1 VSAAV
6 ESVLLVDDEPQVLVA
21 LEDLLSDKFVVLKT
35 TSPEG
40 ALELVR
46 KRKEISV
53 VISDQRM
60 PSMSGDELFSRL
72 GESSDAKRILVT
84 GFADL
89 TGVIRAVNEGK
100 LFAYVTKPWDPEDLR
115 VKVDRAAQHF
125 RMAREL
131 THERELLRDLMDNSP
146 DGIYFKNRNLQFL
159 SANRSFAQTLGLSDP
174 EEIVGR
180 RLDELLA
187 RDDVALAIAKD
198 EETQVIKRGETIVD
212 HVRARGPEGARRW
225 ISDTKAPIRSPD
237 GTVVGLV
244 GISRDVTTR
253 IEAEGALRQQTT
265 ILNSILDSMAEGVV
279 VVDPDGQF
287 VLVNPEA
294 QRLLGCTA
302 SELRAEDWLS
312 KCGISLS
319 SGQDAAGAPAD
330 PLRRAMAEGA
340 EIEREISIENPRS
353 SRPVTAMLR
362 AVPLTS
368 ATWPRPG
375 GLLVLRNVTDQ
386 RVLERKLREVQKME
400 ALGQLAG
407 GVAHDFNNLL
417 CVMSACGQTLLEQ
430 IREGDPMRQDVEP
443 ILEAAERGAG
453 LTRQLLAFGRRQ
465 LTQPKNIEL
474 NRVVSS
480 LRGVLLRLIRE
491 DIELRLALSEN
502 LGLVHADQVQIEQ
515 ILMNL
520 VVNARDA
527 MPQGGRVTITTEN
540 AVLGGDSI
548 PPSGA
553 AEGRY
558 VLLAV
563 GDTGVGMSR
572 EVQSRM
578 FEPFFTTKEIGKGTG
593 LGLASVYG
601 IVQQSG
607 GTIRVESE
615 LDKGT
620 TFRIYLPRVEAVP
633 SSVAVA
639 SPPSSGRSRPPRGT
653 TVLVVEDD
661 VPLRRVTG
669 RILRHQGY
677 NVLEAGDVEHAKKIF
692 SDSADSIDL
701 LLTDVVMPK
710 MSGPELAREL
720 SAQRPSLRVLFVSGY
735 AGTSMTAEEAAL
747 VAKTHLDKPFT
758 AGALLEKIRT
768 VLEEN

>member
-1 VSAAV
+1 MSAAA

-46 KRKEISV
+46 KQKEISV

-125 RMAREL
+125 RMSREL

-159 SANRSFAQTLGLSDP
+159 SANRSFAQTLGLADP
-174 EEIVGR
+174 EEIVGK
-180 RLDELLA
+180 RLDELVA
-187 RDDVALAIAKD
+187 HDDLALAIAKD
-198 EETQVIKRGETIVD
+198 EETQVIRRGETIVD

-237 GTVVGLV
+237 GSVVGLV

-265 ILNSILDSMAEGVV
+265 ILNSILDSMAEGVA
-279 VVDPDGQF
+279 VVDPDGKF

-294 QRLLGCTA
+294 QRLLGHTA
-302 SELRAEDWLS
+302 PELRAEDWLT
-312 KCGISLS
+312 KCGISLPPSAAS
-319 SGQDAAGAPAD
+319 SEKTED
-330 PLRRAMAEGA
+330 PLRQAMARDAAIET
-340 EIEREISIENPRS
+340 EITIQSPSS

-368 ATWPRPG
+368 ATWTRPG

-465 LTQPKNIEL
+465 LTQPKNLEL

-491 DIELRLALSEN
+491 DVELRLALSEN

-527 MPQGGRVTITTEN
+527 MPQGGRVTISTEN
-540 AVLGGDSI
+540 TAFGRDSV

-553 AEGRY
+553 LEGRY
-558 VLLAV
+558 VVLSV
-563 GDTGVGMSR
+563 SDTGIGMSR

-615 LDKGT
+615 VGRGT
-620 TFRIYLPRVEAVP
+620 TFRIYLPRAEALA
-633 SSVAVA
+633 SATSVAA
-639 SPPSSGRSRPPRGT
+639 APSSGRSRPPRGT

-677 NVLEAGDVEHAKKIF
+677 NVLEAGDAEHAKKIF
-692 SDSADSIDL
+692 AAAADNIDL

-735 AGTSMTAEEAAL
+735 AGNSMTAEEAAL

-758 AGALLEKIRT
+758 AGALLEKIKS
-768 VLEEN
+768 VLEEG

>member
-1 VSAAV
+1 MNSAAA
-6 ESVLLVDDEPQVLVA
+6 ESVLLVDDEPQVLIA
-21 LEDLLSDKFVVLKT
+21 LEDLLSDKFVVHKT

-40 ALELVR
+40 ALELISR
-46 KRKEISV
+46 RKEISV

-60 PSMSGDELFSRL
+60 PSMNGDELFSRL

-100 LFAYVTKPWDPEDLR
+100 LFAYVTKPWDPDDLR
-115 VKVDRAAQHF
+115 IKVDRAAQHF

-146 DGIYFKNRNLQFL
+146 DGIYFKNRDLQFL
-159 SANRSFAQTLGLSDP
+159 SANRSFAQTLGFQDP
-174 EEIVGR
+174 QDLVGK
-180 RLDELLA
+180 RLDEIVSG
-187 RDDVALAIAKD
+187 DDLAIATA
-198 EETQVIKRGETIVD
+198 EEAKVILRGQPVVD
-212 HVRARGPEGARRW
+212 NVRARGTNGTRRW

-237 GTVVGLV
+237 GSVVGLV
-244 GISRDVTTR
+244 GISRDVTPR
-253 IEAEGALRQQTT
+253 IEAEDALREQTT

-279 VVDPDGQF
+279 VVDPEGKF
-287 VLVNPEA
+287 VLLNPEA
-294 QRLLGCTA
+294 QRLLDKKA
-302 SELRAEDWLS
+302 DELHVEDWLE
-312 KCGISLS
+312 KCGISLP
-319 SGQDAAGAPAD
+319 AGADASQQPAD
-330 PLRRAMAEGA
+330 PLLRAMSEGA
-340 EIEREISIENPRS
+340 VSETEISIKNERS
-353 SRPVTAMLR
+353 AALTAMLR

-368 ATWPRPG
+368 ASWKRAG
-375 GLLVLRNVTDQ
+375 ALLVLRNVTDQ

-430 IREGDPMRQDVEP
+430 IREGDPLRQDVEP

-465 LTQPKNIEL
+465 LTLPKTIDL
-474 NRVVSS
+474 NKVVSS
-480 LRGVLLRLIRE
+480 LKGVLLRLIRE
-491 DIELRLALSEN
+491 DIELRLSLSEG
-502 LGLVHADQVQIEQ
+502 LGAVHADQVQIEQ

-520 VVNARDA
+520 IVNARDA
-527 MPQGGRVTITTEN
+527 MPQGGRVTIGTEN
-540 AVLGGDSI
+540 TTLGEGSI
-548 PPSGA
+548 PPSGLL
-553 AEGRY
+553 EGRY
-558 VLLAV
+558 VVLTV
-563 GDTGVGMSR
+563 SDTGVGMSR
-572 EVQSRM
+572 DVQSRM
-578 FEPFFTTKEIGKGTG
+578 FEPFFTTKEVGKGTG

-615 LDKGT
+615 LGRGT
-620 TFRIYLPRVEAVP
+620 TFRIYLPRVEPNRTAL
-633 SSVAVA
+633 SVERT
-639 SPPSSGRSRPPRGT
+639 PPSGRSRAAGGT

-677 NVLEAGDVEHAKKIF
+677 NVLEAGDVEHAKRLF
-692 SDSADSIDL
+692 AESGNDIDL
-701 LLTDVVMPK
+701 LLTDVVMPRL
-710 MSGPELAREL
+710 SGPELAREL

-735 AGTSMTAEEAAL
+735 AGTGMTPEESAL

-758 AGALLEKIRT
+758 AGALLEKIRS
-768 VLEEN
+768 VLEEG

>member
-1 VSAAV
+1 VSAA

-40 ALELVR
+40 ALELIR

-100 LFAYVTKPWDPEDLR
+100 LFAYVTKPWDPDDLR

-146 DGIYFKNRNLQFL
+146 DGIYFKNRRLEFL
-159 SANRSFAQTLGLSDP
+159 SANRSFAQSLGLADP
-174 EEIVGR
+174 EDVVGK
-180 RLDELLA
+180 RLDEIVD
-187 RDDVALAIAKD
+187 RDDIAISIAKD
-198 EETQVIKRGETIVD
+198 EEAQVIHRGETIVD
-212 HVRARGPEGARRW
+212 HVRARGPEGSRRW

-237 GTVVGLV
+237 GSVVGLV

-265 ILNSILDSMAEGVV
+265 VLNSILDSMAEGVV
-279 VVDPDGQF
+279 VVDPDGKF

-294 QRLLGCTA
+294 QRLLGHTA
-302 SELRAEDWLS
+302 SDLRAEDWLS
-312 KCGISLS
+312 KCGISVPQGPE
-319 SGQDAAGAPAD
+319 SGVDPAD
-330 PLRRAMAEGA
+330 PLRRAMAQGA
-340 EIEREISIENPRS
+340 AIETEITIQNDRAA
-353 SRPVTAMLR
+353 RPVTAMLR

-368 ATWPRPG
+368 ATWTRPG

-465 LTQPKNIEL
+465 LTQPKNLEL

-491 DIELRLALSEN
+491 DVELRLALSEG

-527 MPQGGRVTITTEN
+527 MPQGGRVTIATEN
-540 AVLGGDSI
+540 ATLGGDSI

-553 AEGRY
+553 LEGRY
-558 VLLAV
+558 VVLTV
-563 GDTGVGMSR
+563 SDTGVGMTR
-572 EVQSRM
+572 EVQNRM

-615 LDKGT
+615 VGRGT
-620 TFRIYLPRVEAVP
+620 TFRIYLPRVEAMASVTASANVP
-633 SSVAVA
+633 A
-639 SPPSSGRSRPPRGT
+639 SGRSRPPRGT

-677 NVLEAGDVEHAKKIF
+677 NVLEAGDVEHARKIF
-692 SDSADSIDL
+692 SESADSIDL

-710 MSGPELAREL
+710 TSGPELAREL

-768 VLEEN
+768 VLEEG

>member
-1 VSAAV
+1 
-6 ESVLLVDDEPQVLVA
+6 
-21 LEDLLSDKFVVLKT
+21 
-35 TSPEG
+35 
-40 ALELVR
+40 
-46 KRKEISV
+46 
-53 VISDQRM
+53 
-60 PSMSGDELFSRL
+60 
-72 GESSDAKRILVT
+72 
-84 GFADL
+84 
-89 TGVIRAVNEGK
+89 VNEGK

-174 EEIVGR
+174 EEIVGK
-180 RLDELLA
+180 RLDELVA
-187 RDDVALAIAKD
+187 RDDLALAIAKD

-237 GTVVGLV
+237 GSVVGLV

-279 VVDPDGQF
+279 VVDPDGKF

-294 QRLLGCTA
+294 QRLLGHTA
-302 SELRAEDWLS
+302 SELRAEDWLT
-312 KCGISLS
+312 KCGIALS
-319 SGQDAAGAPAD
+319 TGQDSAD
-330 PLRRAMAEGA
+330 PLRRAMAEDA
-340 EIEREISIENPRS
+340 EIETEISIESERS
-353 SRPVTAMLR
+353 PRPVTAMLR

-368 ATWPRPG
+368 ATWTRPG
-375 GLLVLRNVTDQ
+375 GLLVLRNVTEQ
-386 RVLERKLREVQKME
+386 RVLERKLRDVQKME

-465 LTQPKNIEL
+465 LTQPKNLEL
-474 NRVVSS
+474 NRVVTS

-491 DIELRLALSEN
+491 DVELRLSLSEN

-527 MPQGGRVTITTEN
+527 MPQGGRVTIATEN

-558 VLLAV
+558 VVLIV

-615 LDKGT
+615 LGKGT
-620 TFRIYLPRVEAVP
+620 TFKIYLPRVEAM
-633 SSVAVA
+633 SSSTAVA
-639 SPPSSGRSRPPRGT
+639 PAPSSGRSRPPRGT

-677 NVLEAGDVEHAKKIF
+677 NVLEAGDVEHAKKLF
-692 SDSADSIDL
+692 VESADAIDL

-710 MSGPELAREL
+710 MSGPALAREL

-735 AGTSMTAEEAAL
+735 AGTSMTAEEAAH

-768 VLEEN
+768 VLEEG

>member
-1 VSAAV
+1 MSAAA

-21 LEDLLSDKFVVLKT
+21 LEDLLSDRFVVLKT

-46 KRKEISV
+46 KQKEISV

-115 VKVDRAAQHF
+115 IKVDRAAQHF
-125 RMAREL
+125 RMSREL

-159 SANRSFAQTLGLSDP
+159 SANRSFAQSLGLSDP
-174 EEIVGR
+174 EDIVGK
-180 RLDELLA
+180 RLDEFLP
-187 RDDVALAIAKD
+187 RDDLTLAVAKD
-198 EETQVIKRGETIVD
+198 EETQVIARGETIVD
-212 HVRARGPEGARRW
+212 HVRARGPESARRW
-225 ISDTKAPIRSPD
+225 VSDTKAPIRSPD

-265 ILNSILDSMAEGVV
+265 ILNSILDGMAEGVV
-279 VVDPDGQF
+279 VVDPDGAF

-294 QRLLGCTA
+294 QRLLGRTA
-302 SELRAEDWLS
+302 SELRAEDWLA
-312 KCGISLS
+312 KCGISLA
-319 SGQDAAGAPAD
+319 SGQEAGAGD
-330 PLRRAMAEGA
+330 PLRRAMADGA
-340 EIEREISIENPRS
+340 EIETEISIENGRAT
-353 SRPVTAMLR
+353 RPVTAMLR

-368 ATWPRPG
+368 ATWTRPG
-375 GLLVLRNVTDQ
+375 GLLVLRNVTEQ
-386 RVLERKLREVQKME
+386 RVLERKLQEVQKME

-480 LRGVLLRLIRE
+480 LRGVLLRLVRE

-502 LGLVHADQVQIEQ
+502 LGLVHADQVQLEQ
-515 ILMNL
+515 ILINL

-527 MPQGGRVTITTEN
+527 MPQGGRVTIATEN
-540 AVLGGDSI
+540 TALGGDSI

-553 AEGRY
+553 LEGRY
-558 VLLAV
+558 VVLTV
-563 GDTGVGMSR
+563 SDTGVGMSR

-615 LDKGT
+615 PGKGT
-620 TFRIYLPRVEAVP
+620 SFKIYLPRVEALT
-633 SSVAVA
+633 STSAAA
-639 SPPSSGRSRPPRGT
+639 SAPSSGRSRPPRGT

-677 NVLEAGDVEHAKKIF
+677 NVLEAGDVEHAKKLF
-692 SDSADSIDL
+692 AASADSIDL

-720 SAQRPSLRVLFVSGY
+720 SSQRPNLRVLFVSGY

-758 AGALLEKIRT
+758 AGALLEKIRS
-768 VLEEN
+768 VLEEG

>member
-1 VSAAV
+1 MSAA

-40 ALELVR
+40 ALELIR

-100 LFAYVTKPWDPEDLR
+100 LFAYVTKPWDPDDLR

-146 DGIYFKNRNLQFL
+146 DGIYFKNRRLEFL
-159 SANRSFAQTLGLSDP
+159 SANRSFAQSLGLADP
-174 EEIVGR
+174 EDVVGK
-180 RLDELLA
+180 RLDEIVD
-187 RDDVALAIAKD
+187 RDDIAISIAKD
-198 EETQVIKRGETIVD
+198 EEAQVIHRGETIVD
-212 HVRARGPEGARRW
+212 HVRARGPEGSRRW

-237 GTVVGLV
+237 GSVVGLV

-265 ILNSILDSMAEGVV
+265 VLNSILDSMAEGVV
-279 VVDPDGQF
+279 VVDPDGKF

-294 QRLLGCTA
+294 QRLLGHTA
-302 SELRAEDWLS
+302 SDLRAEDWLS
-312 KCGISLS
+312 KCGISVPQGPE
-319 SGQDAAGAPAD
+319 SGVDPAD
-330 PLRRAMAEGA
+330 PLRRAMAQGA
-340 EIEREISIENPRS
+340 AIETEITIQNDRAA
-353 SRPVTAMLR
+353 RPVTAMLR

-368 ATWPRPG
+368 ATWTRPG

-465 LTQPKNIEL
+465 LTQPKNLEL

-491 DIELRLALSEN
+491 DVELRLALSEG

-527 MPQGGRVTITTEN
+527 MPQGGRVTIATEN
-540 AVLGGDSI
+540 ATLGGDSI

-553 AEGRY
+553 LEGRY
-558 VLLAV
+558 VVLTV
-563 GDTGVGMSR
+563 SDTGVGMTR
-572 EVQSRM
+572 EVQNRM

-615 LDKGT
+615 VGRGT
-620 TFRIYLPRVEAVP
+620 TFRIYLPRVEAMASVTASANVP
-633 SSVAVA
+633 A
-639 SPPSSGRSRPPRGT
+639 SGRSRPPRGT

-677 NVLEAGDVEHAKKIF
+677 NVLEAGDVEHARKIF
-692 SDSADSIDL
+692 SESADSIDL

-710 MSGPELAREL
+710 TSGPELAREL

-768 VLEEN
+768 VLEEG